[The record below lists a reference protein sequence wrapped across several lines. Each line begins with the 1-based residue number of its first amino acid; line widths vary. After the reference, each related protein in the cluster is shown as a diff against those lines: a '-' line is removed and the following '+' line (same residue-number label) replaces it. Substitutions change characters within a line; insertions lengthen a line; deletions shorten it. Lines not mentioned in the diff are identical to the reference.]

1 MRLLPSPFRLAFPA
15 YGSALISSSGKP
27 ASVESESPL
36 WIAAEKQE
44 LSVSPQ
50 QIDTFIRELE
60 QDPPKNF
67 QVSSG
72 FVCRWITIP
81 APGRSLSTLAAV
93 IHHPQAVAGVS

>member
-1 MRLLPSPFRLAFPA
+1 MAFPA

-81 APGRSLSTLAAV
+81 APGRLVRWRQSFTTRRLWLAFPDKAS
-93 IHHPQAVAGVS
+93 IHW

>member
-1 MRLLPSPFRLAFPA
+1 MRLSLLTLLPLRPGLWFRAHRCLP
-15 YGSALISSSGKP
+15 GQP

-60 QDPPKNF
+60 TTAPPYHF
-67 QVSSG
+67 SG
-72 FVCRWITIP
+72 IVWFRLPLTTIP
-81 APGRSLSTLAAV
+81 AP
-93 IHHPQAVAGVS
+93 VA

>member
-1 MRLLPSPFRLAFPA
+1 MRLLPSPLSPGVPCLWFRAHRFL
-15 YGSALISSSGKP
+15 GKP

-60 QDPPKNF
+60 QHPPKIF
-67 QVSSG
+67 RYRLVSS
-72 FVCRWITIP
+72 
-81 APGRSLSTLAAV
+81 AA
-93 IHHPQAVAGVS
+93 G